1 MANMSSRPQV
11 AYKFGGFLLNPA
23 DKQLLHDGR
32 AVALPPK
39 VFDTL
44 LLLVE
49 SHARLVEK
57 DDFLKR
63 VWPDSFVEEVA
74 LAHCISHL
82 RKALRNGTQGRT
94 FIETVPKRGYKFVA
108 AVEGVPAESHRV
120 PDPVRIAVLP
130 FDNLGAGPEREYL
143 ADGFTEEMIAA
154 LGQIDHDRL
163 SVVGRTSMTAYK
175 RTAKSLT
182 DIGRELD
189 VAYLIESSVRAE
201 GGRLRIMSKLIRA
214 RDQVQIWS
222 ASYDSEPSSILEF
235 QCKLSAAIAEQ
246 IRLRLSPERLTALA
260 RRQTRN
266 AEAYDLYLRGRYF
279 WHQLSPPTTRRAVEC
294 YARATELDPEYALA
308 WSGLADCYAGSPI
321 NGDAPPLEVW
331 PRARDA
337 VARAV
342 GAEPDLAEAQTS
354 LGVVNFLL
362 GWDWVAAEMAFR
374 KAVLLDPSYSLAH
387 RTLGI
392 ALSHMR
398 RHEEAKSAVRRAR
411 ELEPLYAAHHAL
423 SAQVAFNAGDYT
435 AAVEFARQAIVL
447 DPGFWIGYLQLGQAH
462 EQLGNNDLALDA
474 LQDAGRFSGSN
485 SKVAALRG
493 YLLAKLG
500 RTDEAREALNTLEAI
515 SRERYVPPYAMALV
529 HAGLGQQEMAL
540 EHLYRGFDA
549 RDVHLIF
556 LPVDPK
562 WDTFRSQVRFLAL
575 LERCGFTQ
583 PGSPMLMA

>member
-108 AVEGVPAESHRV
+108 AV
-120 PDPVRIAVLP
+120 
-130 FDNLGAGPEREYL
+130 YL

-331 PRARDA
+331 PRARYAD
-337 VARAV
+337 
-342 GAEPDLAEAQTS
+342 T
-354 LGVVNFLL
+354 
-362 GWDWVAAEMAFR
+362 
-374 KAVLLDPSYSLAH
+374 VLKD
-387 RTLGI
+387 GDKVEI
-392 ALSHMR
+392 
-398 RHEEAKSAVRRAR
+398 VR
-411 ELEPLYAAHHAL
+411 
-423 SAQVAFNAGDYT
+423 
-435 AAVEFARQAIVL
+435 
-447 DPGFWIGYLQLGQAH
+447 
-462 EQLGNNDLALDA
+462 
-474 LQDAGRFSGSN
+474 
-485 SKVAALRG
+485 
-493 YLLAKLG
+493 
-500 RTDEAREALNTLEAI
+500 
-515 SRERYVPPYAMALV
+515 
-529 HAGLGQQEMAL
+529 
-540 EHLYRGFDA
+540 
-549 RDVHLIF
+549 
-556 LPVDPK
+556 
-562 WDTFRSQVRFLAL
+562 
-575 LERCGFTQ
+575 
-583 PGSPMLMA
+583 PMGGG